1 MANMDTMPIDQ
12 LILDYFVQEG
22 YEEAA
27 LSFAK
32 ETRTRLSPETV
43 SPSKLVRGFSTIQKR
58 KEIKGLILRGDIEE
72 AIQKT
77 NEYFP
82 TILDQNNLLHFYLLR
97 LNLTELI
104 RNHKFNTNLN
114 DMEEEKEFLN
124 RVLTFVREHLI
135 SKVADSFKLLKEL
148 EITMSLLCLDFNK
161 PQQLPDELQS
171 LFNLQLRNQCYRLVN
186 KEILNFEPSN
196 DLVMKGEVLPLVSVD
211 VEFQDDDD
219 ELFDDLLT
227 TSKVSAVEKLAP
239 TEKLLEPDIKVP
251 LDSKL
256 ESVLKLW
263 ILTELRLIEMNV
275 KDKRELLLD
284 VL

>member
-1 MANMDTMPIDQ
+1 MPIDQ

-32 ETRTRLSPETV
+32 ETRTNLSPDTL
-43 SPSKLVRGFSTIQKR
+43 SPSALARGFTTIQKR
-58 KEIKGLILRGDIEE
+58 KEIKRLILQGNIEE
-72 AIQKT
+72 AIKKI

-104 RNHKFNTNLN
+104 RNHKFRSNLN
-114 DMEEEKEFLN
+114 DMEEEKEFLS

-135 SKVADSFKLLKEL
+135 SKVASSFKLLKEL

-161 PQQLPDELQS
+161 PQELPEELQS
-171 LFNLQLRNQCYRLVN
+171 LFDLQLRNQCYRLVN
-186 KEILNFEPSN
+186 KEILNFEPSSN
-196 DLVMKGEVLPLVSVD
+196 LVMNGEVLPQINVD
-211 VEFQDDDD
+211 VSFNKDHDVDDDD
-219 ELFDDLLT
+219 ELYDDLLT
-227 TSKVSAVEKLAP
+227 TSKSSVIEKLAP
-239 TEKLLEPDIKVP
+239 TEKSVGPDINIP

-256 ESVLKLW
+256 ETVLKLW
-263 ILTELRLIEMNV
+263 ILTEQKLIGMNV